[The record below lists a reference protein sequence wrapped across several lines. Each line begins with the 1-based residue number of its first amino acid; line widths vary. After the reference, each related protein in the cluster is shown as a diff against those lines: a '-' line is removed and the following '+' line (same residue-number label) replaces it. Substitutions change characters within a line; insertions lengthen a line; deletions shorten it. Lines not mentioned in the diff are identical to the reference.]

1 MIEGITLALDGSTY
15 AGSAAV
21 IRGETVIASAALP
34 HAEKPGRGGREENFM
49 PMVAQ
54 CMMEAGVRPNQ
65 LARVVCGAGPGS
77 FTSLR
82 VAASIAKGFAVGAHA
97 KLYAVS
103 SLLLIVAASDARNG
117 RWLAVLPAMRDEL
130 FSELFEVRDG
140 LIRAIEAPRIIAQSE
155 AAEEAKRLDAKLLGT
170 FGEKSIMPHAR
181 GVARVI
187 ESVIAEGERDIAS
200 WEPVY
205 GRLAEAQV
213 RWEAAHGRPLT
224 AAG

>member
-1 MIEGITLALDGSTY
+1 MTDGITLALDGSTY
-15 AGSAAV
+15 AGSVAV
-21 IRGETVIASAALP
+21 MRGDTVIAAASLP
-34 HAEKPGRGGREENFM
+34 QAEKPGRGGREENFM

-54 CMMEAGVRPNQ
+54 CLMEAGVRPNQ

-82 VAASIAKGFAVGAHA
+82 VAASIAKGVAVGANA

-103 SLLLIVAASDARNG
+103 SLLLIVASSEAREG

-130 FSELFEVRDG
+130 FSELIEVKDG
-140 LIRAIEAPRIIAQSE
+140 VIRAIDAPRVIAESE
-155 AAEEAKRLDAKLLGT
+155 AAGEARRLEAKLIGVVGNDRV
-170 FGEKSIMPHAR
+170 MPHAR
-181 GVARVI
+181 GVSRV
-187 ESVIAEGERDIAS
+187 VDVLIAEGEVDIAA